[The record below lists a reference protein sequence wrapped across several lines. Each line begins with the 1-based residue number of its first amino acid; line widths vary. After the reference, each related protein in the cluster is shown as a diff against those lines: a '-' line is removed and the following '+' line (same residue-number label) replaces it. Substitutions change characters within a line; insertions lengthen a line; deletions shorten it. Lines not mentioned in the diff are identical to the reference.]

1 MSRVA
6 VSATVG
12 DEPQRPSK
20 PPSQGEIQR
29 DAQEA
34 GLTECLI
41 VGYDADGRLV
51 LRSSGM
57 ARRDALWLI
66 EQAKRHALDG

>member
-1 MSRVA
+1 MYPMLNAAVFAPLPPAMTVA
-6 VSATVG
+6 QALG
-12 DEPQRPSK
+12 
-20 PPSQGEIQR
+20 

>member
-1 MSRVA
+1 MTATIIRAFDAHDAMTVA
-6 VSATVG
+6 QALG
-12 DEPQRPSK
+12 
-20 PPSQGEIQR
+20 